1 MDKIEFKVLCNKM
14 LYKYRFTKNKYG
26 YYIENDDYFLSI
38 FLQKSDYGL
47 CYYVNVCYS
56 VKGYNT
62 KIPNIKGEWDS
73 DFRSRI
79 AFPFLDGSDRKL
91 SSMLELDKF
100 QVEDIEPYFDKAF
113 EEWILPIFHGGKKEA
128 LVNISKY
135 IGPPHN
141 ILRRYK
147 GLYEYLLEEA
157 SK

>member
-1 MDKIEFKVLCNKM
+1 MDKVEFKNLCKKVF
-14 LYKYRFTKNKYG
+14 YEKGFTKNKHG
-26 YYIENDDYFLSI
+26 YFIENNDYLLAI
-38 FLQKSDYGL
+38 FLQKSNYGM
-47 CYYVNVCYS
+47 CYYVNVSYS

-62 KIPNIKGEWDS
+62 KIPNITGEWDAE
-73 DFRSRI
+73 FMERI
-79 AFPFLDGSDRKL
+79 AFPFLDGSVRKL

-100 QVEDIEPYFDKAF
+100 HVEDIEPYFDKAF